1 MDKLQDALHGLLNS
15 RLPFFNAW
23 LSDWKRRSAA

>member
-1 MDKLQDALHGLLNS
+1 MDKLQEALHGVVNR